1 MAECVMRVIF
11 RLGVALQ
18 IFQFAYVR
26 QRRGA
31 PIAIIARAPP
41 FDVCSLGLGRVAP
54 IAIVAHVSLL
64 QLLLV

>member
-1 MAECVMRVIF
+1 MAECVKRVIF
-11 RLGVALQ
+11 RLGDALQ

-26 QRRGA
+26 QQRV
-31 PIAIIARAPP
+31 ARAPP